1 MTVSLA
7 ECVAIVTLN
16 LFMIIPFIRS
26 RTIIALDRMQA
37 TFCPSRRQMGILVD
51 NCRSMLGYLSFE
63 TV

>member
-26 RTIIALDRMQA
+26 RTIIALDRM
-37 TFCPSRRQMGILVD
+37 
-51 NCRSMLGYLSFE
+51 
-63 TV
+63 

>member
-37 TFCPSRRQMGILVD
+37 TFCPSRR
-51 NCRSMLGYLSFE
+51 
-63 TV
+63 